1 MSTKIYE
8 TKYIELID
16 GTSLL
21 IGPLKIYYLRQFMD
35 KFEELDKPTT
45 EDPLDVL
52 IECSLIAMAQYY
64 PIIKTKEQLE
74 DSLDMKN
81 MYNLIEYCSGI
92 KFTTDEKGSKENNS
106 IDNDSKNKNT
116 WDTLDLA
123 KLESEIFLLG
133 IWKDYEE
140 LEKSLSLAEL
150 FATLESK
157 RESDYQDKKFTASL
171 KGIDLDEA
179 SGKAQED
186 PWEAMKARVAAKLSG
201 IGDGNPNDVTALQGV
216 KAQQLG
222 FGIGMGLD
230 YEVMTE

>member
-16 GTSLL
+16 GTALL

-35 KFEELDKPTT
+35 KFDELDKPTT

-64 PIIKTKEQLE
+64 PMIKTKEQVE

-92 KFTTDEKGSKENNS
+92 KFTTDENGSKENNN
-106 IDNDSKNKNT
+106 IDSDSKSKST

-133 IWKDYEE
+133 IWKDYED

-216 KAQQLG
+216 RAQQLG